1 MVALSTSENPWS
13 FSFFAAEFMISA
25 GVMCGKFTSKA
36 TFWAGTSAFVEASH
50 TSIGARKSPD
60 AIAVCDIIDRWS
72 PVAQASLPNRSY
84 GDGFLVDAI
93 VELGQT
99 RNRLD
104 SSSENRGQ
112 KEFNNCRS
120 KVRRQGD

>member
-25 GVMCGKFTSKA
+25 DVMCGKFTSKA

-60 AIAVCDIIDRWS
+60 AIAVRAASRYLVLLDCMNRMFDNQVVTLS
-72 PVAQASLPNRSY
+72 MNGHPVAQANLPNRTN
-84 GDGFLVDAI
+84 GDGFLV
-93 VELGQT
+93 
-99 RNRLD
+99 
-104 SSSENRGQ
+104 
-112 KEFNNCRS
+112 
-120 KVRRQGD
+120 